1 MNQIISDI
9 NNNKIYKN
17 LYLLPGFNY
26 STNNDNSIL
35 HCDCNYSPHGDVI
48 SNDKFNELFK
58 KIHISKNSSPKKR
71 KKPHIFSKRS
81 AKKDPSNK
89 KPEKPKKLKISR
101 KAKL

>member
-26 STNNDNSIL
+26 STNNDNLIL

-58 KIHISKNSSPKKR
+58 KIHISKKSTPKKR
-71 KKPHIFSKRS
+71 KKPYKYSKNSAKTS
-81 AKKDPSNK
+81 AKKK
-89 KPEKPKKLKISR
+89 
-101 KAKL
+101 